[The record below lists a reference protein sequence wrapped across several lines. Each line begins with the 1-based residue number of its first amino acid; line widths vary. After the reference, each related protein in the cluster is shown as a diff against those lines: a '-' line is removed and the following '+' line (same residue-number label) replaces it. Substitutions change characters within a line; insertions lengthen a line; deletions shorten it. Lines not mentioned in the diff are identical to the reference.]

1 MRIYLHDK
9 KVVFSLFLEGEIK
22 VFKMS
27 VYVGSSFNVE
37 DVLRPST
44 KEGGHEDVEPKV
56 EQLMNKLKRLQQG
69 KRAIEEEVKEAQS
82 LRDSL
87 QEELD
92 ALQTE
97 AYQLE
102 GVHKEKEESCMVLQF
117 QCEEME
123 QDSTRQQQ
131 LNRKSEDLIE
141 QYRCQIQETKL
152 KHRKHRMKF
161 ENQLQQLIEQ
171 HKNLH
176 SVFSPDR
183 LPAEIESVEN
193 AKSQLLKAEQLK
205 LSQLCHLEEALDEAR
220 RQTSTDTAD
229 KHTD

>member
-1 MRIYLHDK
+1 M
-9 KVVFSLFLEGEIK
+9 EE
-22 VFKMS
+22 
-27 VYVGSSFNVE
+27 
-37 DVLRPST
+37 
-44 KEGGHEDVEPKV
+44 
-56 EQLMNKLKRLQQG
+56 QG

-92 ALQTE
+92 APPDQVKCVCVL
-97 AYQLE
+97 
-102 GVHKEKEESCMVLQF
+102 VH
-117 QCEEME
+117 
-123 QDSTRQQQ
+123 RQQQ

-193 AKSQLLKAEQLK
+193 AKSQLLKAGKK
-205 LSQLCHLEEALDEAR
+205 L
-220 RQTSTDTAD
+220 
-229 KHTD
+229 

>member
-1 MRIYLHDK
+1 
-9 KVVFSLFLEGEIK
+9 
-22 VFKMS
+22 MS
-27 VYVGSSFNVE
+27 IRMGDIAAMQQVQLCEF
-37 DVLRPST
+37 R
-44 KEGGHEDVEPKV
+44 GGHEDVEPKV
-56 EQLMNKLKRLQQG
+56 EQLMNKLKRMQQG

-92 ALQTE
+92 AQ
-97 AYQLE
+97 
-102 GVHKEKEESCMVLQF
+102 SCMVLQF

>member
-1 MRIYLHDK
+1 
-9 KVVFSLFLEGEIK
+9 
-22 VFKMS
+22 
-27 VYVGSSFNVE
+27 
-37 DVLRPST
+37 
-44 KEGGHEDVEPKV
+44 
-56 EQLMNKLKRLQQG
+56 
-69 KRAIEEEVKEAQS
+69 
-82 LRDSL
+82 
-87 QEELD
+87 
-92 ALQTE
+92 
-97 AYQLE
+97 
-102 GVHKEKEESCMVLQF
+102 MVLQF

-193 AKSQLLKAEQLK
+193 AKSQLLKAGKK
-205 LSQLCHLEEALDEAR
+205 L
-220 RQTSTDTAD
+220 
-229 KHTD
+229 

>member
-1 MRIYLHDK
+1 
-9 KVVFSLFLEGEIK
+9 
-22 VFKMS
+22 MS
-27 VYVGSSFNVE
+27 VSVGSSFNVE
-37 DVLRPST
+37 DVLRPSM

-56 EQLMNKLKRLQQG
+56 EQLMNKLKKLQQG
-69 KRAIEEEVKEAQS
+69 KRATEEEVKEAHS

-102 GVHKEKEESCMVLQF
+102 GVHKEKEELCRVLQF

-193 AKSQLLKAEQLK
+193 TKSQLLKAAEVV
-205 LSQLCHLEEALDEAR
+205 SALPSRGGAR
-220 RQTSTDTAD
+220 
-229 KHTD
+229 

>member
-1 MRIYLHDK
+1 MTLKILTKQDEDTACVRKL
-9 KVVFSLFLEGEIK
+9 LLWPTFLISCPAPEQVK
-22 VFKMS
+22 CVC
-27 VYVGSSFNVE
+27 
-37 DVLRPST
+37 VL
-44 KEGGHEDVEPKV
+44 
-56 EQLMNKLKRLQQG
+56 
-69 KRAIEEEVKEAQS
+69 
-82 LRDSL
+82 
-87 QEELD
+87 
-92 ALQTE
+92 
-97 AYQLE
+97 
-102 GVHKEKEESCMVLQF
+102 VH
-117 QCEEME
+117 
-123 QDSTRQQQ
+123 RQQQ

-161 ENQLQQLIEQ
+161 ENHLQQLIEQ